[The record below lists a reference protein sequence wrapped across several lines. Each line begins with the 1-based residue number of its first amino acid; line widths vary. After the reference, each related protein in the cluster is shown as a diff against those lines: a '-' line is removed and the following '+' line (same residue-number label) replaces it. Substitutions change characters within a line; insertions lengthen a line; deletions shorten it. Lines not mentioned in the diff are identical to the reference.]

1 MVIPWADVSFVS
13 PVPALEVLE
22 GKWRPS
28 FRPRDKVGP
37 EVFDAGHLP
46 LRIVAAKRHVPMEM
60 FLFPG
65 LGSVSAKP
73 LYGSNDRLEPDRC
86 VIDLPLETARLSEP
100 VSTLMD
106 LLVRHSRLDLL
117 VDFWHPVVSLVL
129 SASSLHLLTSNSET
143 SDAHGILRSSSVD
156 IRSFTATRELH
167 VY

>member
-37 EVFDAGHLP
+37 EVFDAGHLL
-46 LRIVAAKRHVPMEM
+46 LRIAAAKRHVPIEM
-60 FLFPG
+60 FLFPE
-65 LGSVSAKP
+65 LGSVSAKR

-117 VDFWHPVVSLVL
+117 VDF
-129 SASSLHLLTSNSET
+129 
-143 SDAHGILRSSSVD
+143 
-156 IRSFTATRELH
+156 
-167 VY
+167 